1 MILETKGDEMKKKWL
16 ILLFLTFLV
25 VSGCS
30 KDKDKETKTSS
41 EVQGV
46 VVEDKVEKRSDI
58 INNILVG
65 NTKLSFNNNDFDI
78 MSEGQFNQN
87 ELWGTFKSET
97 KDTIYIQLDAFDNT
111 QAMYGEIS
119 GYELEG
125 ITWAET
131 EYVQYLNVME
141 EAIQYSQ
148 DGKALM
154 FKARTGDVIFS
165 VTMFGTEKLTDEE
178 ILELKSL
185 AKGIKFEFVGD
196 QIGSN

>member
-16 ILLFLTFLV
+16 ILLFLMFLV

-41 EVQGV
+41 EAQGV

-125 ITWAET
+125 ITWGET

-165 VTMFGTEKLTDEE
+165 VTMFGNEKLTDEE